1 VVDEHADA
9 DNDQLARLRQ
19 RLTVGL
25 RTGQAVV
32 FGDDP
37 PPAPPADGNGAGGGD
52 PVVAAARTV
61 PATLLRGILADR
73 DLHQTSDPRGL
84 TVRGALI
91 DGALDLDHLTCLY
104 PLALT
109 RCTLTNHVH
118 AEQAH
123 LHSLRVTATRIQGT
137 DADGNAVA
145 ADDLT
150 VDGGVFLDEVFTT
163 AGAIR
168 LIDAHIAGDLSLRG
182 ARLIGTDG
190 DGDALVAD
198 RLKVDGGVFLD
209 GGFTAAGGVRL
220 LGAHI
225 AAELSLRGAQ
235 LTGTDSDGDALVASG
250 LQADSAVF
258 LDDGFEAAGAVRL
271 LGAHIA
277 GQLSLRG
284 AQLTGTDSDG
294 NALVAPDLQAH
305 SDVYLDHGFKA
316 VGAVRL
322 VGAHIAG
329 QLSMRSARLTGADKG
344 GRAVFAD
351 RLHVDGIVFLDGGF
365 EAAGAISLA
374 SATLGNLHVGE
385 GQELPQL
392 GDATGWQ
399 LRDVRGAIRNDS
411 TAARDWLDQPHR
423 FVAQPWEELAAVY
436 DRNGQPADARR
447 MRYWSA
453 VRSTRHGPWWS
464 KPGRWLYRVTTG
476 HGYYPLIAL
485 VWLAVV
491 FAAAYGITTARHE
504 EFTTATTAI
513 IRDDPDVRTAAIAAG
528 IGPGHPLPGRV
539 KAAWCSPAWDT
550 PCLNDLAYSFTV
562 ALPATAA
569 GQTQA
574 WQPPGTTVAGVQTAT
589 WLQILR
595 TLAWV
600 FTALL
605 LAGVT
610 GLLHKQT

>member
-1 VVDEHADA
+1 VADGPGGEGAEWEGCPVVDEHADA

-37 PPAPPADGNGAGGGD
+37 PPAPSADGNGAGGGD

-123 LHSLRVTATRIQGT
+123 LHSLRVTATHIQGT

-150 VDGGVFLDEVFTT
+150 
-163 AGAIR
+163 
-168 LIDAHIAGDLSLRG
+168 
-182 ARLIGTDG
+182 
-190 DGDALVAD
+190 
-198 RLKVDGGVFLD
+198 VDGGVFLD

-574 WQPPGTTVAGVQTAT
+574 WQPPATTVAGVQTAT